1 MADTPH
7 IPAFPTGAAEFAPGC
22 TVWREAIPRALCAR
36 TIAAMEA
43 AGARQG
49 TVLRRGGEEH
59 DPAMRACTEHAVLAP
74 DAAAVAQALR
84 TAGAAALQA
93 AGGGHPAFDG
103 PLFCRYARGGHFRAH
118 RDRSADRADSALVR
132 GRRISLVCLLNDAD
146 ASAGMPTFDGGALV
160 LYPERRPINVPLAA
174 GAIVAFPADLLHEV
188 RPVRLGI
195 RYAAVAWLF
204 DVPTPEEMQHAQS

>member
-1 MADTPH
+1 MIDPPH
-7 IPAFPTGAAEFAPGC
+7 VPASPPGSAECAPACAVWHGA
-22 TVWREAIPRALCAR
+22 VPRALCAR

-59 DPAMRACTEHAVLAP
+59 DPAMRACTEHAVSAQ
-74 DAAAVAQALR
+74 DAAAIALALR
-84 TAGAAALQA
+84 TAGAAALAA
-93 AGGGHPAFDG
+93 AGGGRAAFDG

-118 RDRSADRADSALVR
+118 RDRSSDGADNAIVR
-132 GRRISLVCLLNDAD
+132 GRRISLVCLLNDAE
-146 ASAGMPTFDGGALV
+146 ATPGMPTFDGGALV
-160 LYPERRPINVPLAA
+160 LYPARHPVNVPLAA

-204 DVPTPEEMQHAQS
+204 DVPTSEETQHAQS